1 MWVVLLKWKLE
12 WDRNKNHVAV
22 KLGVFIFIFFIIMIW
37 GVSFSNSRGSSEMLS
52 FLVLLDDGCS
62 LLPFG
67 AYSLHQNHHHHLH
80 HHYLL
85 FLLASYTYMA
95 TSFDYQGEEMCD
107 GQLKIN
113 YLLACLLS
121 CLSVAWVTLE
131 TSEFVTYIVDIIF
144 KLHAHL

>member
-95 TSFDYQGEEMCD
+95 TSFDYQGGRD
-107 GQLKIN
+107 VWWPTQNK
-113 YLLACLLS
+113 LS
-121 CLSVAWVTLE
+121 FSLSLELFKCCMSYFGNIWVR
-131 TSEFVTYIVDIIF
+131 DIYRWYN
-144 KLHAHL
+144 L

>member
-1 MWVVLLKWKLE
+1 MRQTLLT
-12 WDRNKNHVAV
+12 NKEREGVGGPVADSFDQTKEESEIRKGHVSGPI
-22 KLGVFIFIFFIIMIW
+22 KMKIRMGQKQKPCCCKIGSFYFYLFFIIMIW

-95 TSFDYQGEEMCD
+95 TSFDYQGGRD
-107 GQLKIN
+107 
-113 YLLACLLS
+113 
-121 CLSVAWVTLE
+121 V
-131 TSEFVTYIVDIIF
+131 
-144 KLHAHL
+144 